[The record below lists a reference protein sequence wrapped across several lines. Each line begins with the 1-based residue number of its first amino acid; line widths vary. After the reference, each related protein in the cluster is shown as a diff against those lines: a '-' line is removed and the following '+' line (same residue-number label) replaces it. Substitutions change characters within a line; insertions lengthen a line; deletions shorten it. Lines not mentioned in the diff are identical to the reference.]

1 MRCDRKPTLPGTGDR
16 KPLCG
21 FTPIRSHLEAAKA
34 LGMTHHQLRHAEQK
48 LLLKLREAL
57 TVYGYHK
64 EINR

>member
-1 MRCDRKPTLPGTGDR
+1 MRCDIRPSKPGTGDR
-16 KPLCG
+16 KPPCG
-21 FTPIRSHLEAAKA
+21 WNPIRSYDEAAQL
-34 LGMTHHQLRHAEQK
+34 LGITSHQLRHAEQK

>member
-1 MRCDRKPTLPGTGDR
+1 MRCDRKPALPGKGDR

-34 LGMTHHQLRHAEQK
+34 LGMTSHQLRHAEQK